1 MKTLGQ
7 TATQT
12 TPRLLKLLLLAAV
25 FYIPNQAH
33 FPDFSVTGLNVTNLL
48 SIFMLLGIL
57 GNKTKVRTPIPLK
70 GAFIFFFVV
79 LTWGFLIGQVYDAS
93 TTFADLQVL
102 KNTIQYMLL
111 FFLAYYAIQDTRT
124 IRLLFLF
131 ILFTTFFDVY
141 LGLRQALDYG
151 ITHYNETRR
160 VAAPFSWNS
169 ADSNRSSAFYCIYLV
184 LVGAAAF
191 YDRKSRMVRWGALGI
206 LALGVFV
213 DFFTY
218 SRQSYFI
225 LAALALILTFR
236 RNVVLALIIAIALVN
251 YHVWLPDS
259 AIARIDMTVQ
269 TDDSMPGV
277 VAAPLNKEL
286 DTSTESRFIIWGGA
300 AQLIA
305 HNPWGIGLNHFE
317 RNIGTYVPDYAH
329 YDAHN
334 YYVLSTTENGLLAP
348 VALLM
353 LLFGLFRL
361 GRSIE
366 KLDDSADS
374 RMYGIGLSMA
384 VMAVAMVN
392 LYGSRFADGN
402 LMSNFWIFAGLAARY
417 RSLVLESRA
426 TAAAAVPAESGAR
439 RRTSRWAPRPAAGVA
454 RSADSAAPSRF

>member
-1 MKTLGQ
+1 MKTLDQ
-7 TATQT
+7 TAAQS
-12 TPRLLKLLLLAAV
+12 TPRLLKLLLLATI
-25 FYIPNQAH
+25 FYIPNQSH
-33 FPDFSVTGLNVTNLL
+33 FPDFSVTGLNITNLL
-48 SIFMLLGIL
+48 SIAILLAIL
-57 GNKTKVRTPIPLK
+57 GNKTKVLTPIPLK
-70 GAFIFFFVV
+70 RTFIFFFLV
-79 LTWGFLIGQVYDAS
+79 LTWGFLVGQVADPS

-102 KNTIQYMLL
+102 KNCIQYMLL
-111 FFLAYYAIQDTRT
+111 FFLAYYAVQDPRA
-124 IRLLFLF
+124 IRLLFLA
-131 ILFTTFFDVY
+131 ILFTTLFDVY

-169 ADSNRSSAFYCIYLV
+169 TDSNRSSAYYCIYLV

-191 YDRKSRMVRWGALGI
+191 YDRKSRLVRWAALGI
-206 LALGVFV
+206 LVLGVFV

-236 RNVVLALIIAIALVN
+236 RNVLLALIIAIALVN
-251 YHVWLPDS
+251 YHAWLPAS
-259 AIARIDMTVQ
+259 AIARIDMTMQ

-277 VAAPLNKEL
+277 VGAPLNKEL

-305 HNPWGIGLNHFE
+305 HNPWGVGLNHFE

-334 YYVLSTTENGLLAP
+334 YYVLATTENGLLAP

-353 LLFGLFRL
+353 LLIGLFRL

-366 KLDDSADS
+366 KLDDAPES

-384 VMAVAMVN
+384 VLAVAMVN

-426 TAAAAVPAESGAR
+426 TVAAPVPAPAGLPAR
-439 RRTSRWAPRPAAGVA
+439 RSRWAPRPTTAVA
-454 RSADSAAPSRF
+454 RRAEGAPSRF